1 MTRFS
6 ESEIKEASA
15 AFTRIAVVGKNFLEA
30 MKYKDGTPSD
40 AVQLFDSVVAQAEK
54 NGIDP
59 AFYVPSALSSLMEKF
74 SDSPLA
80 KKQLLDSIS
89 TGIQEYRSRH
99 GAMPSTGIVGAALE
113 AAKSIYCDLTPD
125 KTMGLFDSA
134 LARNPNSETQ
144 SFYDS
149 VTSQSS
155 THVADVPA
163 LAMVTITMLIAN
175 ASPLTAYLPNPKGT
189 ASLPLLYV
197 RHTAGRD
204 YGSTKKGDFLDG
216 VKAASQYFDSI
227 HKFALTSADNITYTV
242 TTKRQ
247 RDEDNKPIGNERL
260 PIVVGANRAYLN
272 GILVGTD
279 AFHTGKKNGAGS
291 KFEPVEGVE
300 VVVGA
305 DKFKL
310 VSGVHDANTDTI
322 TLVFDKALPP
332 EAKVHVS
339 TAADYERVDNAGKT
353 ILIAPNTDVDL
364 DYATVHAYGIRAIYT
379 ATIDALM
386 QMQNELGV
394 DMRSAFVAIV
404 IAKLMLEQN
413 TRLLIEAAERADGL
427 GLSREVDLTR
437 GSDMTAAFNKTS
449 DIGAE
454 IFPAIEDG
462 KRRMVERTGHRP
474 NGHDIYMTGA
484 LGTLMTVLADDTHF
498 IPSALSFGMP
508 NEIVRIGSKGADN
521 YYYVPTTTG
530 IVKEGEVDIAGKK
543 SVFSEMLII
552 GRNNEAAKSVF
563 VGHVCVPVITGD
575 VRSEE
580 FKQGVT
586 YFSKVAAQMNDI
598 GRYADQV
605 FKLKVL
611 NLPKSLTVSPSP

>member
-1 MTRFS
+1 MIRLSDTDLKNAS
-6 ESEIKEASA
+6 E
-15 AFTRIAVVGKNFLEA
+15 AFTRIALVGKNFLEA
-30 MKYKDGTPSD
+30 MNYKDGTPSD
-40 AVQLFDSVVAQAEK
+40 ATQLFDSIVAKAQA
-54 NGIDP
+54 NGISP
-59 AFYVPSALSSLMEKF
+59 SFYVPEALSSLMDLFKE
-74 SDSPLA
+74 SPLA

-99 GAMPSTGIVGAALE
+99 GAMPSVGIVGSALE
-113 AAKSIYCDLTPD
+113 AAKTIYCDLKADQTG
-125 KTMGLFDSA
+125 GLFDSA
-134 LARNPNSETQ
+134 MARSNNEAQ

-204 YGSTKKGDFLDG
+204 YGATKKGDFLDG
-216 VKAASQYFDSI
+216 VKAASQYFDAV

-247 RDEDNKPIGNERL
+247 RDADNKPIGNERL

-279 AFHTGKKNGAGS
+279 DFNTGKKNAAGS
-291 KFEPVEGVE
+291 KFEPLEDVE
-300 VVVGA
+300 VVIGA
-305 DKFKL
+305 DTFKL
-310 VSGVHDANTDTI
+310 VSGTHDANTDTI

-332 EAKVHVS
+332 EAKVHVL
-339 TAADYERVDNAGKT
+339 TAADYERVDNAGKD

-364 DYATVHAYGIRAIYT
+364 DYAVVHAYAIRAIYT
-379 ATIDALM
+379 ATFDALM

-413 TRLLIEAAERADGL
+413 TRLLIEAAERADGS
-427 GLSREVDLTR
+427 GLTREVDLTR

-462 KRRMVERTGHRP
+462 KRRIVERTGHRP
-474 NGHDIYMTGA
+474 NGYDIYCTGA
-484 LGTLMTVLADDTHF
+484 MGTLMTVLADDTHF
-498 IPSALSFGMP
+498 IPSVLSFGMP

-530 IVKEGEVDIAGKK
+530 IVKEGEVDVAGKK
-543 SVFSEMLII
+543 SVFSEMLIT
-552 GRNNEAAKSVF
+552 GRNGEAAKSLF
-563 VGHVCVPVITGD
+563 VGHVCVPVVTGD
-575 VRSEE
+575 VRSEN

-586 YFSKVAAQMNDI
+586 YYSKMAAQMNDI

-611 NLPKSLTVSPSP
+611 NLPKSLTVSPTP